1 MKSESKIDTSLNLR
15 GKLWKILCK
24 TDVIVQEML
33 EEYNHNIDKVGAAFK
48 QSIVENKKAYD
59 KRDSKAR

>member
-1 MKSESKIDTSLNLR
+1 MR

-24 TDVIVQEML
+24 TDAIIAEML

-48 QSIVENKKAYD
+48 QSIVENKKAYTKSD
-59 KRDSKAR
+59 